1 MLKISVIWRFLWY
14 FYCNFFE
21 IPEELAGQMYLNGVL
36 WQVCDAV
43 KLQGRRVSSV
53 AGECISSKNH
63 QEVPLLCRVLF
74 VIT

>member
-53 AGECISSKNH
+53 AGEYISSKNH